1 MAEIYRMP
9 SISPTMEVG
18 TIVEWRV
25 AEGATFKS
33 GAVVADVGTDKATM
47 EAEVFDDGV
56 MLAHLAAEGEDVPT
70 GAPMAILGS
79 AAGEDIAAML
89 TEAKAELAAA
99 RSRLGAVEAVPVPV
113 PVPEPAAAPAS
124 APPPPAAKPTPA
136 APPTPA
142 AKAPPAARPV
152 APTTIDAHRTWQG
165 KTLPATFMDPPG
177 DLRLAATSARVLA
190 SPLARK
196 VADDLGVK
204 LGRVTGTGP
213 GGRIVRSDVEQ
224 AAASQASGPAFTVPA
239 DEQVKLTP
247 MRKTIAKRLL
257 QSHQDIP
264 TFFLTTAF
272 DVSGLVQLRAQLKVG
287 RPDLKVSYNDM
298 VTLAVARSLR
308 AYPQANASWTDR
320 GIIRHGRVDVGIA
333 VALPDGLITPVL
345 RNADQIRPTEV
356 GAQIADLAER
366 ARAQR
371 LLPEEY
377 TGGTFTIS
385 NLGMFGIDHFT
396 AIINPPEAAILA
408 VGQLAQVPV
417 VVDGALA
424 VGWRM
429 SVTMT
434 CDHRVIDGAT
444 GAAFLQVLRRHIEN
458 PVLLL
463 L

>member
-25 AEGATFKS
+25 AVGAKFSS
-33 GAVVADVGTDKATM
+33 GTVLADVGTDKANM
-47 EAEVFDDGV
+47 EAELFDDGV
-56 MLAHLAAEGEDVPT
+56 LLAHLVEEGDEVPL
-70 GAPMAILGS
+70 GAPMAILG
-79 AAGEDIAAML
+79 ARADEDITAL
-89 TEAKAELAAA
+89 VVEAKAELAAA
-99 RSRLGAVEAVPVPV
+99 RAKLQGGSSEPASEPSAEPKPE
-113 PVPEPAAAPAS
+113 PEPAPPAPAPAS
-124 APPPPAAKPTPA
+124 AAPTAPVTSAPVAAPKPPPPAAK
-136 APPTPA
+136 
-142 AKAPPAARPV
+142 V
-152 APTTIDAHRTWQG
+152 DASRTWHG
-165 KTLPATFMDPPG
+165 KTLPPVFMDPPG
-177 DLRLAATSARVLA
+177 DLRLGASSGRVVA

-196 VADDLGVK
+196 VADALGVD
-204 LGRVTGTGP
+204 LRRVSGSGP
-213 GGRIVRSDVEQ
+213 GGRILRDDVD
-224 AAASQASGPAFTVPA
+224 AAAQRPSSPAFVVP
-239 DEQVKLTP
+239 DDQQLKLTP

-272 DVSGLVQLRAQLKVG
+272 DVAGFVQLRAQLKAG

-298 VTLAVARSLR
+298 LVLAVGRALR
-308 AYPQANASWTDR
+308 EYPQINASWTDR
-320 GIIRHGRVDVGIA
+320 GIVRHGRVDVGVA

-345 RNADQIRPTEV
+345 RNADQLRLTEI
-356 GAQIADLAER
+356 GALVADLAER

-371 LLPEEY
+371 LAPEEY

-417 VVDGALA
+417 VQGGALT

-429 SVTMT
+429 SVTLT
-434 CDHRVIDGAT
+434 CDHRVVDGAT
-444 GAAFLQVLRRHIEN
+444 GAAFLQVLRRYVEN
-458 PVLLL
+458 PALLL